1 MENTKTSLAVPFIV
15 LPKKI
20 KKKNNLSLGNFNWHL
35 FNRYINCITLLQST
49 KRKKK
54 NLTLEFI

>member
-20 KKKNNLSLGNFNWHL
+20 LKNNLSLGNFNWHL

>member
-20 KKKNNLSLGNFNWHL
+20 TKTISHWEILIDIFLTPILIALPYCSL
-35 FNRYINCITLLQST
+35 QKE
-49 KRKKK
+49 KRKTS
-54 NLTLEFI
+54 L

>member
-20 KKKNNLSLGNFNWHL
+20 KKKHSHWEILIDIFLTAILIALPYCSL
-35 FNRYINCITLLQST
+35 QKE
-49 KRKKK
+49 KRKTS
-54 NLTLEFI
+54 L

>member
-20 KKKNNLSLGNFNWHL
+20 KKKTISHWEILIDIFLTAILIALPYCSL
-35 FNRYINCITLLQST
+35 QKE
-49 KRKKK
+49 KRKTS
-54 NLTLEFI
+54 L

>member
-1 MENTKTSLAVPFIV
+1 MENTKTSLAVPFIL
-15 LPKKI
+15 LPKKL
-20 KKKNNLSLGNFNWHL
+20 KTNLSLGNFNWRF
-35 FNRYINCITLLQST
+35 FNPYINCITLLQST

>member
-20 KKKNNLSLGNFNWHL
+20 KKNNLSLGNFNWHL